1 MAASSRRRLGKGLS
15 EMFAQPVQVDPP
27 AANAIKPDEA
37 TGDASADAAA
47 DTPRSPHAADDA
59 AHADASS
66 ASESPAPE
74 PRATATAAD
83 EAGIAWLVI
92 DNIQPNPY
100 QPRQRVPDASI
111 ETLADSI
118 RTHGV
123 MQPIVV
129 RLAPRPPEPPEPSAS
144 PGDPKATETT
154 DTTEAG
160 RYEIIAGER
169 RWRAARLAGL
179 KRVPALLRELS
190 NQDAAEWALVENL
203 QREDL
208 NPMDRA
214 NAFTRLLEEFSLTHQ
229 QVAERVGVDRSSV
242 ANLIRLL
249 ALDEPVQAM
258 VRDGHLSMGQ
268 ARAIA
273 GLSDAESQQSLAE
286 RAVRRGLSV
295 RQVEKLVRSLSAPD
309 RTPSEQQSNA
319 AKNRP
324 STSHLNDLEKQIGE
338 QLGTRV
344 SIRPG
349 RKKGSGKLTIEFY
362 SVDAFDDLLERLGVR
377 AE

>member
-1 MAASSRRRLGKGLS
+1 MATSSRRRLGKGLS

-27 AANAIKPDEA
+27 AADAIAPTDA
-37 TGDASADAAA
+37 TADAPPTAPV
-47 DTPRSPHAADDA
+47 DTGPRSPHAADDTA
-59 AHADASS
+59 RADSPS
-66 ASESPAPE
+66 ASESPAPAPE
-74 PRATATAAD
+74 PQATAAD
-83 EAGIAWLVI
+83 EAGITWLAI
-92 DNIQPNPY
+92 DDIQPNPY

-111 ETLADSI
+111 ETLAESI

-129 RLAPRPPEPPEPSAS
+129 RFAPEA
-144 PGDPKATETT
+144 PKAPKAPEAP
-154 DTTEAG
+154 DAPEAADHAEAG

-179 KRVPALLRELS
+179 ERVPALLRELS

-214 NAFTRLLEEFSLTHQ
+214 SAFARLLEEFSLTHQ

-249 ALDEPVQAM
+249 ALAEPVQTL

-273 GLSDAESQQSLAE
+273 GLSDAQAQQNLAE
-286 RAVRRGLSV
+286 RAVRQGLSV
-295 RQVEKLVRSLSAPD
+295 RQVEKLVRSLGAQDGKP
-309 RTPSEQQSNA
+309 PEQESTA

-324 STSHLNDLEKQIGE
+324 STSHLHDLEKQLGE